1 MTDAAAAAFPATL
14 VTGMSG
20 VGKSAALREL
30 AARGY
35 ETVDTDHGEWI
46 TVVDGEPLWRIDL
59 VSELLDRP
67 RESALFVQ
75 GTVANQG
82 ELYDRFDAVV
92 LMSAPLEVM
101 LARVAGREGFGST
114 VADRQKIT
122 RDRAEYEPLL
132 RRRATHEIDTTASVA
147 DAADE
152 LVRIAEASRA

>member
-1 MTDAAAAAFPATL
+1 MAASAIL

-30 AARGY
+30 AGRGY
-35 ETVDTDHGEWI
+35 ETVDTDEGEWI
-46 TVVDGEPLWRIDL
+46 TIVDGEPLWRIDL
-59 VSELLDRP
+59 VAELLDRP

-82 ELYDRFDAVV
+82 ELCDRFDAVV
-92 LMSAPLEVM
+92 LLSAPLEVM
-101 LARVAGREGFGST
+101 LARVAGREGYGSS
-114 VADRQKIT
+114 VADREKIA
-122 RDRAEYEPLL
+122 RDRAEFEPVL
-132 RRRATHEIDTTASVA
+132 RRGATHEIDTTTSVA